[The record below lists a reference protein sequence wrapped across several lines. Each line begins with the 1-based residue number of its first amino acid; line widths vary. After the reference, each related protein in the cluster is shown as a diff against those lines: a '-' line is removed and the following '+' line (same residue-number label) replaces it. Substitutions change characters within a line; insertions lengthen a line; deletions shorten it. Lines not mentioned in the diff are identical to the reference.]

1 MSLGSCDQQ
10 AEKSHSLQA
19 GNLGHDVIWPQSEQ
33 NAWSQILRAGEDE
46 LRCSS
51 SGKETGRRKNKGL
64 FYSNQASVGWTTFSH
79 LEKGN
84 LY

>member
-19 GNLGHDVIWPQSEQ
+19 GNLGHDVMWPQSEQ
-33 NAWSQILRAGEDE
+33 NPGSQSLRAGEDE

-51 SGKETGRRKNKGL
+51 SSKETGRKKNKGL
-64 FYSNQASVGWTTFSH
+64 LYSNQAFSG
-79 LEKGN
+79 LDDAQPF
-84 LY
+84 